1 MKSFRYFNK
10 TVNTESLSK
19 GVQSVKVTLVASD
32 VKHGE
37 INVTDLILQGGKIAT
52 NWSYHPSEIRWSYDG

>member
-10 TVNTESLSK
+10 TVNAESLSK

-32 VKHGE
+32 VKQGE

-52 NWSYHPSEIRWSYDG
+52 NWSYHPSEIRWSHDG